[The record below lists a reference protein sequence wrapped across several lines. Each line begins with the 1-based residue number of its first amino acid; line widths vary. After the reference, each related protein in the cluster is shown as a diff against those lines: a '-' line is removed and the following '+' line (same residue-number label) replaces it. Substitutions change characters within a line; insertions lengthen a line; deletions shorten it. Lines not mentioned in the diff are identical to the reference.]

1 MPDTPFARERHTAAV
16 SGSRSG
22 IAAKAESDSGKLSGD
37 VGTAHRLYGF
47 GVSIAGTGNAEN
59 ADFGTGAGIYVREN
73 SEIVQDQEKYEER
86 YQALVGQYEP
96 LQKQETALQEQR
108 AERLAKR
115 EQIQGFQ
122 RALNGQDG
130 MLPEFDT
137 QLWLA
142 AVEKAVVHRDGKI
155 VFVLKDGTELVQK
168 I

>member
-1 MPDTPFARERHTAAV
+1 MNWCRQNCYGGKIYG
-16 SGSRSG
+16 GS
-22 IAAKAESDSGKLSGD
+22 
-37 VGTAHRLYGF
+37 T
-47 GVSIAGTGNAEN
+47 
-59 ADFGTGAGIYVREN
+59 
-73 SEIVQDQEKYEER
+73 
-86 YQALVGQYEP
+86 YEP

-137 QLWLA
+137 QLWLV